1 MRLTAAKTDA
11 ATSESGTV
19 DVNSKRRGIMTRPVT
34 RPEHYRPLSVED
46 FANLPSG
53 HPHDFHEH
61 AGDGLLIAR
70 VDPGHNRPVGDEDVL
85 VRALGFSRGRLV
97 RVTIRTSHLNRTP
110 EAIDVERPDLAKEVG
125 SWYPDLLHTIL
136 RLPTIELIQE
146 LSF

>member
-1 MRLTAAKTDA
+1 MPRAA
-11 ATSESGTV
+11 
-19 DVNSKRRGIMTRPVT
+19 N

-46 FANLPSG
+46 FANLPFG

-70 VDPGHNRPVGDEDVL
+70 IDPKHNRPVDDEDVL
-85 VRALGFSRGRLV
+85 VRALGFSQGRLV
-97 RVTIRTSHLNRTP
+97 RVTVRTSHLNRAP
-110 EAIDVERPDLAKEVG
+110 EPIDVKRPDLAKEIG